1 MDRLV
6 HTALHGMRLHADNQ
20 RALMAGLANQNT
32 VGFRRDIFSNLAAV
46 YVDTNNEAL
55 ADRVFPSRSENAVD
69 LSIGK
74 IMPTDNPTDIAIEGP
89 GFLVGQDA
97 NGEPVLTRRG
107 DFRIGTDRILRNG
120 EGLAITGDGG
130 PITVPPY
137 STIEVSPDGT
147 VLVRPPGV
155 DLDQPANA
163 VGRIRL
169 ANVPIANVTRG
180 PDGHLRPKDGNAPAS
195 DANVRV
201 VPKSLESSN
210 VNAIESMVEMLQ
222 SSRSY
227 DMKVKL
233 LTTARELDNETA
245 RLMRSDR

>member
-1 MDRLV
+1 MDRLI

-20 RALMAGLANQNT
+20 RNIVAGLSNQNT
-32 VGFRRDIFSNLAAV
+32 VGFRKDIFSNLASAHV
-46 YVDTNNEAL
+46 VGDTL
-55 ADRVFPSRSENAVD
+55 SDRVFPTRGENAVD

-74 IMPTDNPTDIAIEGP
+74 LMPTDNPTDIALDGP

-97 NGEPVLTRRG
+97 NNEPVLTRRG
-107 DFRIGTDRILRNG
+107 DFRIGADRILRNG
-120 EGLAITGDGG
+120 EGLTIMGDAG
-130 PITVPPY
+130 PITIPNY
-137 STIEVSPDGT
+137 STIEVSADGS

-155 DLDQPANA
+155 DLDQPPNT

-169 ANVPIANVTRG
+169 ANVPVANIQRG
-180 PDGHLRPKDGNAPAS
+180 PDGHLRTKDGQAPAN

-210 VNAIESMVEMLQ
+210 VNPIESMVEMLQ

-227 DMKVKL
+227 DMKVKM
-233 LTTARELDNETA
+233 LTMARELDDQTA

>member
-20 RALMAGLANQNT
+20 RNMVAGLSNQNT
-32 VGFRRDIFSNLAAV
+32 VGFRKDIFSNLASA
-46 YVDTNNEAL
+46 YVDGDNL
-55 ADRVFPSRSENAVD
+55 SDRVFPTRGENAVD

-74 IMPTDNPTDIAIEGP
+74 LMPTDSPTDITLDGP

-97 NGEPVLTRRG
+97 NNEPVLTRRG
-107 DFRIGTDRILRNG
+107 DFRIGADRILRNG
-120 EGLAITGDGG
+120 EGLTIMGDAG
-130 PITVPPY
+130 PITIPNY
-137 STIEVSPDGT
+137 STIEVSADGS

-155 DLDQPANA
+155 DLDQPPNT

-169 ANVPIANVTRG
+169 ANVPVANIQRG
-180 PDGHLRPKDGNAPAS
+180 PDGHLRPKDGQAPAN

-210 VNAIESMVEMLQ
+210 VNPIESMVEMLQ

-227 DMKVKL
+227 DMKVKM
-233 LTTARELDNETA
+233 LTMARELDDQTA

>member
-20 RALMAGLANQNT
+20 RALVAGLSNQNT
-32 VGFRRDIFSNLAAV
+32 VGFRRDIFSNLASA
-46 YVDTNNEAL
+46 YVEGDSL
-55 ADRVFPSRSENAVD
+55 SDRVFPTRGENAVD

-74 IMPTDNPTDIAIEGP
+74 MMPTDNPTDIALDGP
-89 GFLVGQDA
+89 GFLVGQDS
-97 NGEPVLTRRG
+97 NNEPVLTRRG
-107 DFRIGTDRILRNG
+107 DFRIGADRILRNG
-120 EGLAITGDGG
+120 EGLTIMGDGG
-130 PITVPPY
+130 PITIPNY
-137 STIEVSPDGT
+137 STIEVSPDGSI
-147 VLVRPPGV
+147 LVRPPGV
-155 DLDQPANA
+155 DLDQPPNA

-169 ANVPIANVTRG
+169 ANVPVANVTRG
-180 PDGHLRPKDGNAPAS
+180 PDGHIRPKDGQMPAN

-210 VNAIESMVEMLQ
+210 VNPIESMVEMLQ

-227 DMKVKL
+227 DMKVKM
-233 LTTARELDNETA
+233 LTMARELDDQTA

>member
-20 RALMAGLANQNT
+20 RAIVAGLSNQNT
-32 VGFRRDIFSNLAAV
+32 VGFRRDIFSNLASA
-46 YVDTNNEAL
+46 YVQGDSL
-55 ADRVFPSRSENAVD
+55 SDRVFPTRSENAVD

-74 IMPTDNPTDIAIEGP
+74 LMPTDNPTDIALDGP
-89 GFLVGQDA
+89 GFLIGQDA
-97 NGEPVLTRRG
+97 NNEPVLTRRG
-107 DFRIGTDRILRNG
+107 DFRIGADRILRNG
-120 EGLAITGDGG
+120 EGLTIMGDAG
-130 PITVPPY
+130 PITIPNY
-137 STIEVSPDGT
+137 STIEVSADGSI
-147 VLVRPPGV
+147 LVRPPGV
-155 DLDQPANA
+155 DLDQPPNT
-163 VGRIRL
+163 VGRLRL

-180 PDGHLRPKDGNAPAS
+180 PDGHLRPKDGQMPAN

-210 VNAIESMVEMLQ
+210 VNPIESMVEMLQ

-227 DMKVKL
+227 DMKVKM
-233 LTTARELDNETA
+233 LTMARELDDQTA

>member
-20 RALMAGLANQNT
+20 RALVAGLSNQNT
-32 VGFRRDIFSNLAAV
+32 VGFRRDIFSNLASA
-46 YVDTNNEAL
+46 YVEGDSL
-55 ADRVFPSRSENAVD
+55 SDRVFPTRGENAVD

-74 IMPTDNPTDIAIEGP
+74 LMPTDNPTDVALDGP

-97 NGEPVLTRRG
+97 NNEPVLTRRG
-107 DFRIGTDRILRNG
+107 DFRIGADRILRNG
-120 EGLAITGDGG
+120 EGLTIMGDAG
-130 PITVPPY
+130 PITIPNY
-137 STIEVSPDGT
+137 STIEVSADGSI
-147 VLVRPPGV
+147 LVRPPGV
-155 DLDQPANA
+155 DLDQPPNT
-163 VGRIRL
+163 VGRLRL
-169 ANVPIANVTRG
+169 ANVPVADIQRG
-180 PDGHLRPKDGNAPAS
+180 PDGHLRTKNGQAPAN

-210 VNAIESMVEMLQ
+210 VNPIESMVEMLQ

-227 DMKVKL
+227 DMKVKM
-233 LTTARELDNETA
+233 LTMARELDDQTA